1 MAVVSVCNRLRYR
14 TTLLAA
20 ASALA
25 VLGLAEPAHAGTIA
39 AAEVSYD
46 KALLSTFNLVTLGNN
61 ASGYSYNNSTNA
73 ALTID
78 GRAIINGNAQTTGSY
93 SGTAVCYS
101 SAACGTTSGDAPKPD
116 PKTRAG
122 YVDAT
127 GLQYGTLTVFGNL
140 VGNFGPGYQTPGN
153 FAPGATSI
161 GGTTYVGGTASGYF
175 YAGRNQ
181 DLSVRGSASNL
192 QVDYADKVTTSQ
204 ASFAGTRS
212 NSAASSTV
220 TTGASAA
227 TVFPFSSSNITSEVK
242 NLAAGIAKL
251 PGTPGVSTQSF
262 ATGSNVM
269 FTSQNDYTVA
279 GKHYAVVTTTV
290 SELGAIAAAGTNNSG
305 QLTINNNGQDTTFVI
320 VKGDCPSCLL
330 PTLNSYAGQEK
341 VIFDFVDATALKF
354 AGAWNASILAPL
366 ATITAMGGYINGTVI
381 VNSINQTNALYAS
394 NLFAGDLTG
403 LVPEPASLAL
413 FGLGAAA
420 AGMVRRRRR
429 RLAA

>member
-1 MAVVSVCNRLRYR
+1 MNFVSVCNRLRYR

-25 VLGLAEPAHAGTIA
+25 VLGLNGPAHAGTIA

-46 KALLSTFNLVTLGNN
+46 KALLSNFNLVTLGDVN
-61 ASGYSYNNSTNA
+61 ASSTVYTSGRVIVGGNLNVPASTGYGA
-73 ALTID
+73 C
-78 GRAIINGNAQTTGSY
+78 TTQ
-93 SGTAVCYS
+93 SGTDTCGGNLGS
-101 SAACGTTSGDAPKPD
+101 SV
-116 PKTRAG
+116 

-127 GLQYGTLTVFGNL
+127 KRNYGVLTVFGN
-140 VGNFGPGYQTPGN
+140 V
-153 FAPGATSI
+153 
-161 GGTTYVGGTASGYF
+161 VGGTGAYYGAGFNSGGT
-175 YAGRNQ
+175 ANI
-181 DLSVRGSASNL
+181 RGSASGTL
-192 QVDYADKVTTSQ
+192 YAADRTNVNV
-204 ASFAGTRS
+204 AGS
-212 NSAASSTV
+212 
-220 TTGASAA
+220 TTGLKIDSGAATQTSTTFADANKVGNQTGATYTTASAS
-227 TVFPFSSSNITSEVK
+227 TVFPFSSSSISSEVK

-262 ATGSNVM
+262 STGSNVM

-290 SELGAIAAAGTNNSG
+290 AELTAIAGTGGTG

-366 ATITAMGGYINGTVI
+366 ATITTMGGYINGTVI
-381 VNSINQTNALYAS
+381 VNSINQSNALYAT

-403 LVPEPASLAL
+403 LIPEPASLAL
-413 FGLGAAA
+413 FGIGAAA
-420 AGMVRRRRR
+420 AGVVRRRRR
-429 RLAA
+429 KLAA